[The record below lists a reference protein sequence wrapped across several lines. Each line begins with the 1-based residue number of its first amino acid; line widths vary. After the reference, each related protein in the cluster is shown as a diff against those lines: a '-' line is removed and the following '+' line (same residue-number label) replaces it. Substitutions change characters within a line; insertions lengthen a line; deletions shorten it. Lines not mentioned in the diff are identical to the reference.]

1 MTTIT
6 LRGLRTASP
15 FQRALLHTQFTR
27 LILPS
32 LQPTLCY
39 HRFASITTASTSTS
53 PPRSTVNGPF
63 TTLPAPLS
71 LPTRQPNQSFFPTY
85 ALSLGK
91 AYATFYKDGVKN
103 IYRNFLC
110 SRPIQRVIDDKYNG
124 SLSSAISSGYLNRSD
139 FQLLVRN
146 WFDVKRVPV
155 FALVLLVC
163 GEFTPLVVIALTGV
177 VPWTC
182 RIPKQVA
189 TDRRKLEQRRA
200 ISFRNLTAQPP
211 KEKGVDG
218 LERMQL
224 LHISW
229 SLGLSSSAWDWL
241 GGQLPGLPTA
251 LLRRK
256 VGRRVQYLELDDGLI
271 ERCGGVAKME
281 TEEVR
286 MALVERGV
294 DVLEKVDGQLRAA
307 LEAWFRS
314 RGKAP
319 VERLLLTRPSAWP
332 VQPKGSKKE

>member
-1 MTTIT
+1 
-6 LRGLRTASP
+6 
-15 FQRALLHTQFTR
+15 
-27 LILPS
+27 
-32 LQPTLCY
+32 
-39 HRFASITTASTSTS
+39 
-53 PPRSTVNGPF
+53 
-63 TTLPAPLS
+63 
-71 LPTRQPNQSFFPTY
+71 
-85 ALSLGK
+85 
-91 AYATFYKDGVKN
+91 
-103 IYRNFLC
+103 
-110 SRPIQRVIDDKYNG
+110 
-124 SLSSAISSGYLNRSD
+124 
-139 FQLLVRN
+139 
-146 WFDVKRVPV
+146 V

-271 ERCGGVAKME
+271 ERWGGVARME
-281 TEEVR
+281 MEEVR

-294 DVLEKVDGQLRAA
+294 DVLEKRDGQLRAA
-307 LEAWFRS
+307 LDAWFRS
-314 RGKAP
+314 REKAP
-319 VERLLLTRPSAWP
+319 VEMLLLTRPSAWP